1 MCLSSWDGTNFTE
14 GNSERLREQA
24 KEAEVSVDRLSLRYL
39 LFKVRPEPLR
49 HLPLA
54 TCLVLGILRPSM
66 FAPSIT
72 GRVHVQVQRSH
83 SLPPDHPSSPNAI
96 SGAQEL
102 RGDFSGELCDANF
115 RLNTPRMTRITQMFF
130 CRGNRAGCG
139 CRPSINPQLSTLNSQ
154 RCRAAFTLI
163 ELMIVVGIIA
173 VLLVLMAPAFTN
185 IKSGT
190 DVTSA
195 AYTIQGVLD
204 AARTYAKANNTYTWV
219 GFFEEDVSQPST
231 SPATAGVGRV
241 VMS

>member
-1 MCLSSWDGTNFTE
+1 MRLSPWDGTNFTE

-24 KEAEVSVDRLSLRYL
+24 KETEVSVDGRPKPFSLHYL

-83 SLPPDHPSSPNAI
+83 SLPPDHPSSPSAI

-115 RLNTPRMTRITQMFF
+115 RLNTPRMTRI
-130 CRGNRAGCG
+130 NYL
-139 CRPSINPQLSTLNSQ
+139 P
-154 RCRAAFTLI
+154 
-163 ELMIVVGIIA
+163 
-173 VLLVLMAPAFTN
+173 
-185 IKSGT
+185 K
-190 DVTSA
+190 
-195 AYTIQGVLD
+195 
-204 AARTYAKANNTYTWV
+204 
-219 GFFEEDVSQPST
+219 
-231 SPATAGVGRV
+231 
-241 VMS
+241 